1 MAKGSSRSSNNLVVP
16 GAGKALD
23 QMKYE
28 IAAEL
33 GLPVGKHLASFGDT
47 EFATELGAIH
57 SSSIG
62 EDYWGHLSTRDSGAV
77 GGSITRRLVAQAQ
90 QALSNS

>member
-1 MAKGSSRSSNNLVVP
+1 MAQGSSRSSNKLIVP

-33 GLPVGKHLASFGDT
+33 GLPVGKHLATFGDT
-47 EFATELGAIH
+47 EFASDLGAIP
-57 SSSIG
+57 SSSIP
-62 EDYWGHLSTRDSGAV
+62 EDYWGHLSSRDSGAV
-77 GGSITRRLVAQAQ
+77 GGNITKRLVAQAQ
-90 QALSNS
+90 QALLNS